1 MTAATEMT
9 ETMDI
14 VLIDKDVKA
23 RAAAV
28 AAEAGVSLDTFIR
41 DAILDKLDEA
51 EEDAAFAQLAEER
64 WQEVQDTGLTVAWD
78 EARGWLE
85 ARARGENPPRPTGR
99 RLAR

>member
-1 MTAATEMT
+1 MTAATDT
-9 ETMDI
+9 I
-14 VLIDKDVKA
+14 SIDADLKERVVTA
-23 RAAAV
+23 
-28 AAEAGVSLDTFIR
+28 AAEAGVTLDDFIR
-41 DAILDKLDEA
+41 DAILDKLDET